1 MKRGF
6 YNILA
11 AQFLS
16 SLADNAL
23 LIAAIALLASI
34 GAPDWMTPLLKLF
47 FVVSYVVL
55 AAWVGIFADLLPKGH
70 VMFITNAIKVGGC
83 LLMLFGS
90 HPLLAYA
97 VVGIGAAAYSPAKYG
112 ILTELLPPE
121 KLVVANG
128 WIEGLTVVSIILGVV
143 LGGVLIKPEVAFAI
157 LQFFHLPAVGLTSY
171 PEAALFM
178 VGIVYALAAAV
189 NLTIPDT
196 GVRYERPNFEPIA
209 SVKNFIQS
217 CSLLWHDKLGQIS
230 LSVTTLFWGA
240 GAVLQFLVL
249 KWAEHALGMHLS
261 DGAILQAVVSI
272 GIALGAV
279 GAAAFVPL
287 KKSLTVLPM
296 GVAMGVVV
304 ACASF
309 YDQTVFEGTVHL
321 LGFEMRQAVLGACGL
336 MILVGLLAGFFIVP
350 MNALLQHRGHVLMS
364 AGRSIAVQNFNENLS
379 ILTMLAV
386 YSLLIHWDL
395 SVQAAMV
402 VFGIFVGG
410 SMLAVILRHRINQKN
425 QDSLHLIGEDVRHEH
440 RIERS

>member
-196 GVRYERPNFEPIA
+196 GVLYARPNFEPIA

-309 YDQTVFEGTVHL
+309 YDQTIFEGTVHL

-402 VFGIFVGG
+402 VFGIFVAG
-410 SMLAVILRHRINQKN
+410 SMLAVILRHRINQKK
-425 QDSLHLIGEDVRHEH
+425 QDSLHLIGEGVRHEH